1 MTINQLSQF
10 SSIFMKVG
18 GYSSTFFGY
27 PDPVYFKGSEKGSEH
42 PDPNVQTR
50 NSSNEKN
57 QKVNLYNLMFVLILF
72 IFWGIFACPVFLGVG
87 SGSGHSQTGSTSMI
101 SGLRIRIQSD
111 PGYVRG
117 SSTSTGYATLP

>member
-18 GYSSTFFGY
+18 GYSSTFLGY

-57 QKVNLYNLMFVLILF
+57 QKVNLYNLVFFLILF
-72 IFWGIFACPVFLGVG
+72 IFWGIFVCPVFLG
-87 SGSGHSQTGSTSMI
+87 
-101 SGLRIRIQSD
+101 RIRIRSFSNRFHIHDIGVADSD
-111 PGYVRG
+111 PIG
-117 SSTSTGYATLP
+117 SGICSRVFNFNRLRHLAS